1 MADAVTAGAP
11 FTVLGSWRGESVK
24 MGDVLDAMEGLRR
37 GEQRTATRTSVLS
50 LVIVAS
56 DAADARRAAE
66 AVRGLGG
73 RHPARC
79 VLVVT
84 EDSGSEAEPR
94 LCDAEVEL
102 VSAQV
107 DGRIVW
113 WEEVTLTVTGAIAQH
128 LDSLIEPLT
137 LPDLPVVVWCAGV
150 MPAPSDPLLRSADT
164 VLVDS
169 KQVGDVDAFPAIVEL
184 SRRHTVVDLSWAR
197 LEPWRELLAG
207 LFEGRHFR
215 PFVAGVHHVS
225 VAGKEGPRHLLA
237 GWLASR
243 LKLSRNVFHLEDAR
257 HVSLLLRASGPGGE
271 PNAEFAVERREGE
284 RIVRAWASVEGGPSH
299 RDVLPLPDDSLPWSL
314 ADALTHLVY
323 DRTYQQALGGALT
336 FVVPPAP
343 DK

>member
-1 MADAVTAGAP
+1 
-11 FTVLGSWRGESVK
+11 

-50 LVIVAS
+50 LIIIAS
-56 DAADARRAAE
+56 NPDDAHRAAD

-84 EDSGSEAEPR
+84 EDHADRDEAAAQ
-94 LCDAEVEL
+94 LCDAEIEL
-102 VSAQV
+102 VSSLV

-113 WEEVTLTVTGAIAQH
+113 WEEVTLTVTGPITHH

-137 LPDLPVVVWCAGV
+137 LPDLPVVVWCASALPG
-150 MPAPSDPLLRSADT
+150 PSDPLLRAADA

-184 SRRHTVVDLSWAR
+184 SRRHAVVDLSWAR
-197 LEPWRELLAG
+197 LEPWRELLAA
-207 LFEGRHFR
+207 LFEGRPFR
-215 PFVAGVHHVS
+215 PFVEGVHHVT

-243 LKLSRNVFHLEDAR
+243 LKLSRSVFHLEEAR
-257 HVSLLLRASGPGGE
+257 HLSLRLRAVAPGVDGGPT
-271 PNAEFAVERREGE
+271 AEFAVERREGE
-284 RIVRAWASVEGGPSH
+284 RVVRAWASVEGGPSH

-323 DRTYQQALGGALT
+323 DRTYQQALRGALT
-336 FVVPPAP
+336 FVVPPPPAP
-343 DK
+343 